1 MDQFSPPEPP
11 DLTLQL
17 PRDLYYQAIHELC
30 AGLPP
35 PVTASPEDRARRDN
49 AAIAVVASLLP
60 ANGDEVELAT
70 QVVAAN
76 AQAMESLRLA
86 RKYPGDPNF
95 VLKCSAQSA
104 SMMRQARAA
113 RSLLLR
119 VQAERR
125 KREAD
130 GVALGKAA
138 WVEHCAIG
146 LMALALGR
154 APPEPMAEPEPM
166 AAPEPAPEPEPDDAF
181 ARLGEAEQYA
191 LIYPRRAALIRSLG
205 GLPDRCDFGPPEPD
219 LVRAIVTGTSATL
232 RALDAEAVT

>member
-1 MDQFSPPEPP
+1 M
-11 DLTLQL
+11 
-17 PRDLYYQAIHELC
+17 
-30 AGLPP
+30 
-35 PVTASPEDRARRDN
+35 
-49 AAIAVVASLLP
+49 
-60 ANGDEVELAT
+60 
-70 QVVAAN
+70 VVAAN
-76 AQAMESLRLA
+76 AQAMECLRLA
-86 RKYPGDPNF
+86 RVYPGDPNF
-95 VLKCSAQSA
+95 VLKCTAQSA

-138 WVEHCAIG
+138 WVEHCAVG

-154 APPEPMAEPEPM
+154 APPEPMAEPEPTPM
-166 AAPEPAPEPEPDDAF
+166 PEPEPDDAF

-232 RALDAEAVT
+232 RALDGEAVT

>member
-1 MDQFSPPEPP
+1 MDQFPPPQPP

-35 PVTASPEDRARRDN
+35 PVTASPEDRSRRDN

-60 ANGDEVELAT
+60 ANGDEVILAT
-70 QVVAAN
+70 QIVAAN
-76 AQAMESLRLA
+76 AQAMECLRLA
-86 RKYPGDPNF
+86 RLYPGDPNY
-95 VLKCSAQSA
+95 VLKCTAQSA
-104 SMMRQARAA
+104 NMMRQARAA

-119 VQAERR
+119 VQSERR

-138 WVEHCAIG
+138 WVEHCAVG

-166 AAPEPAPEPEPDDAF
+166 VEPEPAPEPEPD
-181 ARLGEAEQYA
+181 GEAEQYA

-232 RALDAEAVT
+232 RALDTEAVT

>member
-1 MDQFSPPEPP
+1 MDQFPPPEPP

-154 APPEPMAEPEPM
+154 AP
-166 AAPEPAPEPEPDDAF
+166 
-181 ARLGEAEQYA
+181 RNRWRSRNRW
-191 LIYPRRAALIRSLG
+191 PRRSPRRNRSRTMRSPG
-205 GLPDRCDFGPPEPD
+205 
-219 LVRAIVTGTSATL
+219 SARPSNTH
-232 RALDAEAVT
+232 

>member
-1 MDQFSPPEPP
+1 MDQFPPPEPP

-17 PRDLYYQAIHELC
+17 PRDLYYQSIHELC

-35 PVTASPEDRARRDN
+35 PVTASPEDRARRHK

-60 ANGDEVELAT
+60 ANGEEVTLA
-70 QVVAAN
+70 
-76 AQAMESLRLA
+76 AQSLPPGLTRWC
-86 RKYPGDPNF
+86 RRRQRPGDGVPAAGPQIPGGMG
-95 VLKCSAQSA
+95 KCTAQSA

-138 WVEHCAIG
+138 WIEHCAIG
-146 LMALALGR
+146 LMALGAGR
-154 APPEPMAEPEPM
+154 APPEPMAEP
-166 AAPEPAPEPEPDDAF
+166 D
-181 ARLGEAEQYA
+181 Q
-191 LIYPRRAALIRSLG
+191 
-205 GLPDRCDFGPPEPD
+205 
-219 LVRAIVTGTSATL
+219 
-232 RALDAEAVT
+232 